1 VIHRP
6 CILPGCKQPARV
18 VSLSIALGW
27 IGAPVREVVRCDG
40 GHRRYEDE
48 RPIEVAA
55 HLARREERRA
65 RQSARIACRQ
75 VPA

>member
-27 IGAPVREVVRCDG
+27 IGAPV
-40 GHRRYEDE
+40 EDE